1 VRPLAR
7 VAALAALLAI
17 AGLQPAFA
25 ADAAPTSPPMI
36 AGRWKGAKLRCQKEE
51 SKLVRCG
58 TPTPFEIRLDD
69 SGTGKTA
76 DESLPKDFTWRWTS
90 ATEIA
95 VMPVGGGPEV
105 KLFSVEKEDDD
116 TLTFQAYV
124 YLPTGDPNAPAESRY
139 LHFVFDVSRAD

>member
-1 VRPLAR
+1 MRRLAR

-25 ADAAPTSPPMI
+25 ADAAPAATPMI
-36 AGRWKGAKLRCQKEE
+36 AGHWKGAKLRCQKEE

-69 SGTGKTA
+69 SGTGRTA
-76 DESLPKDFTWRWTS
+76 DDSLPKSFTWRWTS
-90 ATEIA
+90 GTEIA
-95 VMPVGGGPEV
+95 VTPAGGGDEI
-105 KLFSVEKEDDD
+105 KLFSVEKEDED

-124 YLPTGDPNAPAESRY
+124 YLPTGDPNAPAETRY
-139 LHFVFDVSRAD
+139 LHFVFDVTRAD